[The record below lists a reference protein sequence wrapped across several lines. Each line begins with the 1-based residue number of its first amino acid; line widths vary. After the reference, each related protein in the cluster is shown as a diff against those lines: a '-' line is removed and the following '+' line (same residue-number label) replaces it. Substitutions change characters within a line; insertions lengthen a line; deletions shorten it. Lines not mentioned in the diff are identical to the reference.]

1 MNQKIFF
8 NLLKYL
14 IALVW
19 LVNGIYCKVLG
30 YVPRHQAIVA
40 EILGE
45 QYDKELIVL
54 IGLSE
59 VEIVI
64 WVLSEYRVK
73 SCATLQIAVVG
84 LMNILEFSLVPHL
97 LLWGRLNIVFAGIF
111 ILVVYY
117 YGFVLR
123 LSKVRI
129 SSRK

>member
-1 MNQKIFF
+1 MKQKLFF

-45 QYDKELIVL
+45 QYAKELIVL

-59 VEIVI
+59 VVMAI

-73 SCATLQIAVVG
+73 TCATLQIAVVG
-84 LMNILEFSLVPHL
+84 LMNILEFSLVSHL

-117 YGFVLR
+117 YGFVL
-123 LSKVRI
+123 SK
-129 SSRK
+129 SKAASC

>member
-1 MNQKIFF
+1 MKQKLFF
-8 NLLKYL
+8 NLLKFL

-19 LVNGIYCKVLG
+19 LVNGLYCKVLG
-30 YVPRHQAIVA
+30 YVPRHKAIVG

-45 QYDKELIVL
+45 QYAKELIIL
-54 IGLSE
+54 IGISE
-59 VEIVI
+59 LVMAV
-64 WVLSEYRVK
+64 WVLSEYKVK
-73 SCATLQIAVVG
+73 ICTSLQIVVVG
-84 LMNILEFSLVPHL
+84 LMNILEFLLVPHL

-123 LSKVRI
+123 SSNVMI